1 MNPRELEKLL
11 GGYAAGTLTDAE
23 QQALCEAALH
33 DQALFDALVR
43 EQPLRDLLRD
53 PASRERLLA
62 ALDPPPRRAWLWR
75 PVAAALAM
83 AAIGVVAVSIARRP
97 RPVLVSRAVQPA
109 VPAVS
114 ARPQPAPPAL
124 EAPVTQPPVAQGH
137 GLRRAADGP
146 VQQKQPRPQ
155 ARVRLAT
162 PLAPA
167 PPPPPAAP
175 APAALPVPAAAGNTF
190 AAASAAPPAG
200 VPGASLQGVV
210 RDPTGAAIPDATVV
224 AINKFTAESA
234 QASTNPNGRYEFP
247 SLHPGIYNLTA
258 QARGFSPTAI
268 KEVPVQAQAARDLI
282 LQVGSTSESVEV
294 SAAAPLLAAAARRA
308 SSTALALRYSI
319 FRRDAAGKFVDASLA
334 DLHPGDAVELRIT
347 AQQNGYLSIG
357 GGPPVALT
365 AMAPYTT
372 PPLTG
377 PAEVK
382 IIFATQPQR
391 EAPLAVPA
399 VANWQNGEFRVA
411 ARQPGQPLVF
421 TVKLP

>member
-1 MNPRELEKLL
+1 MNPRDIEKLL

-83 AAIGVVAVSIARRP
+83 AAIAVVAVSIARRP
-97 RPVLVSRAVQPA
+97 RPVLISRAVQPA
-109 VPAVS
+109 APAVS
-114 ARPQPAPPAL
+114 GKPQAA
-124 EAPVTQPPVAQGH
+124 TQPPVAH
-137 GLRRAADGP
+137 TDSLRAAADAP
-146 VQQKQPRPQ
+146 VQQKQPRPL
-155 ARVRLAT
+155 ARARSM
-162 PLAPA
+162 APVAA
-167 PPPPPAAP
+167 PSPPAAP

-190 AAASAAPPAG
+190 AAASAPPPAG
-200 VPGASLQGVV
+200 DAGASLQGVV

-234 QASTNPNGRYEFP
+234 QASTNPAGRYEF
-247 SLHPGIYNLTA
+247 SRLRPGIYSLSA
-258 QARGFSPTAI
+258 HARGFSPTAI
-268 KEVPVQAQAARDLI
+268 KEVPVQAQAARDLM
-282 LQVGSTSESVEV
+282 LQVGSKAESVEV
-294 SAAAPLLAAAARRA
+294 SAAAPLLAAAARRVSA
-308 SSTALALRYSI
+308 AALALRYSI
-319 FRRDAAGKFVDASLA
+319 LRRDAAGQFVDASLA
-334 DLHPGDAVELRIT
+334 DLHPGDVVELRIT

-357 GGPPVALT
+357 GGLPVALT

-372 PPLTG
+372 SSFTG
-377 PAEVK
+377 PSELK

-399 VANWQNGEFRVA
+399 AANWQNGEFLVA